1 MKNKIK
7 NLKISFKLYI
17 LVGVALI
24 GMLII
29 GGISFFLMGRL
40 NDMTNDISNSWLPS
54 INTARDMETTI
65 SNIRL
70 NELRVL
76 TALTDETADK
86 SLQYIEQEK
95 SNMNDLLT
103 KYESLIDEEER
114 PTYENVMNAWKQYD
128 TADSNLISL
137 AKQGNVD
144 EARAILDG
152 ECVEL
157 YNSLNEACADIIAYN
172 EHGSDEATAESLKL
186 YHNALIFLSAII
198 IVIIV
203 IGVFFSFIIIRGI
216 KFPIFEIENAASKM
230 AQGDLEIEISYTSKD
245 ELGVLAN
252 QVRELIRKL
261 KTIIDDENKF
271 LARMASGDF
280 TVDTTCEEEY
290 IGGFHPLLISFR
302 KIADKLN
309 QTILQISESS
319 AQVASGSDQ
328 VSNEIGRAH
337 V

>member
-114 PTYENVMNAWKQYD
+114 D
-128 TADSNLISL
+128 
-137 AKQGNVD
+137 
-144 EARAILDG
+144 
-152 ECVEL
+152 
-157 YNSLNEACADIIAYN
+157 
-172 EHGSDEATAESLKL
+172 
-186 YHNALIFLSAII
+186 
-198 IVIIV
+198 
-203 IGVFFSFIIIRGI
+203 
-216 KFPIFEIENAASKM
+216 
-230 AQGDLEIEISYTSKD
+230 
-245 ELGVLAN
+245 
-252 QVRELIRKL
+252 RK
-261 KTIIDDENKF
+261 
-271 LARMASGDF
+271 S
-280 TVDTTCEEEY
+280 V
-290 IGGFHPLLISFR
+290 
-302 KIADKLN
+302 
-309 QTILQISESS
+309 
-319 AQVASGSDQ
+319 V
-328 VSNEIGRAH
+328 
-337 V
+337 

>member
-103 KYESLIDEEER
+103 KYES
-114 PTYENVMNAWKQYD
+114 Q
-128 TADSNLISL
+128 
-137 AKQGNVD
+137 
-144 EARAILDG
+144 
-152 ECVEL
+152 
-157 YNSLNEACADIIAYN
+157 
-172 EHGSDEATAESLKL
+172 
-186 YHNALIFLSAII
+186 
-198 IVIIV
+198 
-203 IGVFFSFIIIRGI
+203 
-216 KFPIFEIENAASKM
+216 
-230 AQGDLEIEISYTSKD
+230 
-245 ELGVLAN
+245 
-252 QVRELIRKL
+252 
-261 KTIIDDENKF
+261 
-271 LARMASGDF
+271 
-280 TVDTTCEEEY
+280 
-290 IGGFHPLLISFR
+290 
-302 KIADKLN
+302 
-309 QTILQISESS
+309 
-319 AQVASGSDQ
+319 
-328 VSNEIGRAH
+328 IGRASCRER
-337 V
+337 VSPYV